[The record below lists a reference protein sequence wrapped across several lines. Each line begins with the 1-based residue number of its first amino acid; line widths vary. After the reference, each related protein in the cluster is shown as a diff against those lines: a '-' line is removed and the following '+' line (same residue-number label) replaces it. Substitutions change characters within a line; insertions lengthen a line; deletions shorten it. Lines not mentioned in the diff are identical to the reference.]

1 LKRKEII
8 AREQD
13 GAAGA
18 LERCRVL
25 AEQIRAEVRERQ
37 PEGLD
42 TKALA
47 EFLIALQRAASV
59 VLDGASSTV
68 TGAPSPNPPPP
79 TDEPP
84 APAGS

>member
-25 AEQIRAEVRERQ
+25 AEQIRAEVREKQ
-37 PEGLD
+37 PEGLH

-47 EFLIALQRAASV
+47 QFLIALERAASV
-59 VLDGASSTV
+59 VLDGGRLERRRVALCLS
-68 TGAPSPNPPPP
+68 PPPP
-79 TDEPP
+79 DEPP
-84 APAGS
+84 APPGS

>member
-1 LKRKEII
+1 MKRKVIF
-8 AREQD
+8 ARKRN

-25 AEQIRAEVRERQ
+25 AEQICAEVREKE

-47 EFLIALQRAASV
+47 EFLIALQGAASV
-59 VLDGASSTV
+59 VLDGASSNV
-68 TGAPSPNPPPP
+68 TAASTANPPPP
-79 TDEPP
+79 PDEPP

>member
-25 AEQIRAEVRERQ
+25 AERIRAEVREKQ

-59 VLDGASSTV
+59 VLDRASSSITA
-68 TGAPSPNPPPP
+68 APSVNPPPP
-79 TDEPP
+79 PDPP
-84 APAGS
+84 APPGS